1 MTSGKRDLVH
11 VHITDDLPIR
21 AQALSYANR
30 IEIRLGNAFPVALII
45 DYAALGVL
53 ERAIQQ
59 GWSELDAVGRSKG
72 GGNAGSH

>member
-1 MTSGKRDLVH
+1 MSGRKRDLVH

-21 AQALSYANR
+21 AQALPYADR
-30 IEIRLGNAFPVALII
+30 VEIRLGNAFPIALII

-59 GWSELDAVGRSKG
+59 GWEQLNAAGRDEGGSDAAVR
-72 GGNAGSH
+72 